1 MSRAPTRPDPRIEA
15 TVHASKAVC
24 KPPPQ
29 FAAFNTHSGN
39 DGRIELETLS
49 AAELGKIVTQHEG
62 GVGPAIIHRLR
73 QLQMGAKIR
82 EAQAARQLRE
92 QASGL

>member
-1 MSRAPTRPDPRIEA
+1 MVTR
-15 TVHASKAVC
+15 
-24 KPPPQ
+24 
-29 FAAFNTHSGN
+29 
-39 DGRIELETLS
+39 
-49 AAELGKIVTQHEG
+49 HEG

-92 QASGL
+92 QASVP